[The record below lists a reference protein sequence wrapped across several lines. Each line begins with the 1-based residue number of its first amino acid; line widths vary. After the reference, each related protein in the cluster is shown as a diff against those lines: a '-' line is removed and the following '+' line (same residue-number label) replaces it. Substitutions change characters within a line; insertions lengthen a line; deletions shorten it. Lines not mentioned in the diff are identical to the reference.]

1 MEEGARA
8 SHPSPSGSLSV
19 DFTTRDIA
27 TIALVI
33 LAVLA
38 MKYVPRWMAGVP
50 FLDAQD
56 VKRRLDEKG
65 DDAIVLDVRT
75 AREFTG
81 RTGHIPGA
89 VNLPVGDLTTRLQ
102 AVSGDLEGLK
112 THPVFIHCHNETR
125 AARAARV
132 LRKAGFTDLSVIK
145 GGIRGWL
152 RHGLPV
158 EGKS

>member
-1 MEEGARA
+1 MDLTPSDLA
-8 SHPSPSGSLSV
+8 S
-19 DFTTRDIA
+19 
-27 TIALVI
+27 IALVI

-50 FLDAQD
+50 FLDAPE

-65 DDAIVLDVRT
+65 GDAVVLDVRT
-75 AREFTG
+75 EREYGG

-89 VNLPVGDLTTRLQ
+89 VNLPVGDLTVRLQ
-102 AVSGDLEGLK
+102 AVAGELETLK
-112 THPVFIHCHNETR
+112 DHPVFVHCHNETR
-125 AARAARV
+125 AARAARA
-132 LRKAGFTDLSVIK
+132 LRRAGFSDLSVIK
-145 GGIRGWL
+145 GGIRGWM